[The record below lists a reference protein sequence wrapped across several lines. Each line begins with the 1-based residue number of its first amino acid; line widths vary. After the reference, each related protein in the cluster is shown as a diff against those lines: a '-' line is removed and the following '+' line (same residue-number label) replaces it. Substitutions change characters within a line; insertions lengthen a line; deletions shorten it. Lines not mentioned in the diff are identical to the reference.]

1 MRSFANVAACRD
13 RSTLASASM
22 IGAASSG
29 VSVPS
34 ATRRRMV
41 SSSSGIRRFSGQARR
56 RLLHVD
62 LAALESLEHFQL
74 LVLAQLPARRTWGR
88 RRHGAEWRQR
98 RERRERWERWDDGAA
113 PSRAADDDV
122 AGHRAEQQVRLAAA
136 DDEPAAVARA
146 LGAM

>member
-13 RSTLASASM
+13 RSAVASASM

-29 VSVPS
+29 DSVPS

-62 LAALESLEHFQL
+62 LAALEGLEHFQL
-74 LVLAQLPARRTWGR
+74 LVLAQLPTRRTWGR
-88 RRHGAEWRQR
+88 RRRGAEWRQR
-98 RERRERWERWDDGAA
+98 RERRERWERWERWDDGAA

-136 DDEPAAVARA
+136 DDEPAAVA
-146 LGAM
+146 